1 MLEETEITEA
11 LKFQVG
17 TGFSEADSIAMPLE
31 DITTA
36 SLGIEGGLFNLLMD
50 EMLSDVIA
58 TLKDASSKV
67 ENIRSKV
74 GVTSSRIDFAAQNL
88 QTSITNSS
96 AAVSAIFD
104 LDVPTE
110 ISELSQI
117 ELKQVAAIEALSR
130 DVKAKQNLMKLF

>member
-1 MLEETEITEA
+1 
-11 LKFQVG
+11 
-17 TGFSEADSIAMPLE
+17 
-31 DITTA
+31 
-36 SLGIEGGLFNLLMD
+36 
-50 EMLSDVIA
+50 MLSDVIA
-58 TLKDASSKV
+58 TLKEASSKV
-67 ENIRSKV
+67 ENIRSKI